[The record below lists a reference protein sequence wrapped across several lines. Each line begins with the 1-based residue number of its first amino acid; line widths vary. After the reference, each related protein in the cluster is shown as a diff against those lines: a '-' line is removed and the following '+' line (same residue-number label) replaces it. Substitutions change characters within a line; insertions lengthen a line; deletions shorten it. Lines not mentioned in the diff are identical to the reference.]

1 MRRKRFKIGVFT
13 GNAHTYFPRKV
24 ISGIYQ
30 RSLFHNVDLLFFL
43 GMEAGQFSDNSFGER
58 RNYDYQF
65 CTLYDY
71 ATLVT
76 LDAIIVSYGAIT
88 TFQDIDSASFFEKFT
103 GIPCVI
109 VSDEVDT
116 PMSASVEVD
125 NYGGMKTAIN
135 HLIEHH
141 GFKRILYVSGPTE
154 RNRDSKLRMAAY
166 RDAMEEHALPV
177 EEAMIAYGDYTE
189 YVDDLIETLLDHNPD
204 AEAIASA
211 NDEMCRSIYR
221 VCRKRGLE
229 VGEDIAVTG
238 FDDIE
243 SAASDD
249 PPLTTLRQ
257 NGFAMGEAAYDMA
270 MDFLRGTYPENR
282 LIPVDFIARESC
294 GCAHKHS
301 SKARQKE
308 DMVLQYDRLRVS
320 WHRSLT
326 GPSLIQDLINL
337 AETPKDFFYHLGK
350 VLYAHGST
358 HSYVLLLPKAR
369 IVRTMDG
376 WKRPR
381 SLHVALI
388 QDEDKISV
396 SQNASLHRIGQY
408 TDILDSVSG
417 PNNLGG
423 RYFHFLLFDGQR
435 NYGIM
440 GVEIKPDQI
449 SDFYMIATQL
459 GISLHFLE
467 LTTKQAEY
475 LEKLA
480 EQNTIL
486 NFTASSDEL
495 TGLLNRR
502 GIFEHTLKYLNSKTN
517 AKMLAMLIDLDH
529 LKEINDSFGHAA
541 GDFALRTIASVLK
554 DIFRDE
560 KAAIGRYGGDEFL
573 AIIDVGNDDPEE
585 LRIRITKQIKERFRA
600 FNETC
605 DKPYYVE
612 ASVGGAAWSC
622 DENIDFSGLI
632 SRVDLKLYE
641 SKQFRRTSVRK

>member
-1 MRRKRFKIGVFT
+1 MGRKRFKIGVFT

-71 ATLVT
+71 ATLVS
-76 LDAIIVSYGAIT
+76 LDAIIVSYGSIT
-88 TFQDIDSASFFEKFT
+88 TFQDVDSVRFFEKFA
-103 GIPCVI
+103 GLPCVI
-109 VSDEVDT
+109 ISDELDN
-116 PMSASVEVD
+116 PMSASVEAD
-125 NYGGMKTAIN
+125 NYGGMKEAID
-135 HLIEHH
+135 HLIEDH
-141 GFKRILYVSGPTE
+141 GFRRILYVSGPVK
-154 RNRDSKLRMAAY
+154 RNRDSKLRLQAY
-166 RDAMEEHALPV
+166 RDAMKAHRLPI
-177 EEAMIAYGDYTE
+177 EDSMIAYGDYTE
-189 YVDDLIETLLDHNPD
+189 YVDDLIESLLDKNPD

-221 VCRKRGLE
+221 VCRRRGLE
-229 VGEDIAVTG
+229 IGKDIAVTG

-257 NGFAMGEAAYDMA
+257 NGFAMGEAAFDMS
-270 MDFLRGTYPENR
+270 MEFLRGTYPENR
-282 LIPVDFIARESC
+282 LIPVDFIIRESC
-294 GCAHKHS
+294 GCF
-301 SKARQKE
+301 RQTSPENQRE
-308 DMVLQYDRLRVS
+308 DIALRYDKMRVS

-358 HSYVLLLPKAR
+358 HSYVLLLPKVR
-369 IVRTMDG
+369 IVRSMDA

-396 SQNASLHRIGQY
+396 SQNASLHRISHY
-408 TDILDSVSG
+408 TDILESVDG
-417 PNNLGG
+417 PNKLGG

-480 EQNTIL
+480 EQNAIL

-502 GIFEHTLKYLNSKTN
+502 GIFEYTLKYLNSKTDN
-517 AKMLAMLIDLDH
+517 KMLAMLIDLDH
-529 LKEINDSFGHAA
+529 LKEINDSFGHSA
-541 GDFALRTIASVLK
+541 GDFALRTIASVLREV
-554 DIFRDE
+554 FRDE

-573 AIIDVGNDDPEE
+573 AIVDVGKNDPEE
-585 LRIRITKQIKERFRA
+585 VRIRISKEIKERFRA

-622 DENIDFSGLI
+622 DEKIDFSGLI
-632 SRVDLKLYE
+632 SRVDLKLYD
-641 SKQFRRTSVRK
+641 SKKYRRKSVRK

>member
-1 MRRKRFKIGVFT
+1 MGRKRFKIGVFT

-65 CTLYDY
+65 GTLYDY
-71 ATLVT
+71 ATLVS

-88 TFQDIDSASFFEKFT
+88 TFQDVDSVRFFERFS

-109 VSDEVDT
+109 ISDEVDT
-116 PMSASVEVD
+116 PMSASVEAD
-125 NYGGMKTAIN
+125 NYGGMKEAID
-135 HLIEHH
+135 HLIEDH
-141 GFKRILYVSGPTE
+141 GFRRILYVSGPAE
-154 RNRDSKLRMAAY
+154 RNRDSQLRMKAY
-166 RDAMEEHALPV
+166 RDAMKEHDLPV
-177 EEAMIAYGDYTE
+177 EESMIAYGDYTE
-189 YVDDLIETLLDHNPD
+189 YVDDLIERLLDKNPD

-257 NGFAMGEAAYDMA
+257 NGFAMGEAAFDMT
-270 MDFLRGTYPENR
+270 MDFLHGTYPENR
-282 LIPVDFIARESC
+282 LIPVDFIIRESC
-294 GCAHKHS
+294 GCPHRISEAQ
-301 SKARQKE
+301 QKE
-308 DMVLQYDRLRVS
+308 GIALQYDKMRVS

-337 AETPKDFFYHLGK
+337 AETPEDFFNHLGK

-358 HSYVLLLPKAR
+358 HSYVLLLPKVR

-388 QDEDKISV
+388 QNGDKISV
-396 SQNASLHRIGQY
+396 SQNASLHHVSQY
-408 TDILDSVSG
+408 TDILDSVDG

-502 GIFEHTLKYLNSKTN
+502 GIFEHTLKYLNSKTDN
-517 AKMLAMLIDLDH
+517 KMLAMLIDLDH
-529 LKEINDSFGHAA
+529 LKEINDSFGHSA
-541 GDFALRTIASVLK
+541 GDFALRTIASVLREV
-554 DIFRDE
+554 FHDE
-560 KAAIGRYGGDEFL
+560 KSAIGRYGGDEFL
-573 AIIDVGNDDPEE
+573 AIIDVGNEDPEE
-585 LRIRITKQIKERFRA
+585 VRIRLSKEIKERFRS

-622 DENIDFSGLI
+622 DEKIDFSGLI

-641 SKQFRRTSVRK
+641 SKQFRRKSVRK

>member
-65 CTLYDY
+65 GTLYDY
-71 ATLVT
+71 ATLVS

-88 TFQDIDSASFFEKFT
+88 TFQDLDPDLFFEKFK
-103 GIPCVI
+103 GLPCVI
-109 VSDEVDT
+109 VSDEVDA

-125 NYGGMKTAIN
+125 NYGGMKKAIN
-135 HLIEHH
+135 HLIEKH
-141 GFKRILYVSGPTE
+141 GFRRILYVSGPAN
-154 RNRDSKLRMAAY
+154 RNRDSQLRIKAY
-166 RDAMEEHALPV
+166 RDAMEEHGLPV
-177 EEAMIAYGDYTE
+177 EETMIAYGDYTE
-189 YVDDLIETLLDHNPD
+189 YVDDLIESLLDQNPD

-294 GCAHKHS
+294 GCKHKHS
-301 SKARQKE
+301 SKEQEKE
-308 DMVLQYDRLRVS
+308 DIVLQYDRMRVS

-337 AETPKDFFYHLGK
+337 AETPKEFFYHLGK

-358 HSYVLLLPKAR
+358 HSYVLLLPKVR
-369 IVRTMDG
+369 IVRTLDA

-396 SQNASLHRIGQY
+396 SQNASLHRVTQY
-408 TDILDSVSG
+408 TDILDSVNG

-435 NYGIM
+435 NYGVM

-502 GIFEHTLKYLNSKTN
+502 GIFEYTLKYLNSKN
-517 AKMLAMLIDLDH
+517 SNKMLAMLIDLDH

-541 GDFALRTIASVLK
+541 GDFALRTISHVLK
-554 DIFRDE
+554 EVFKDE
-560 KAAIGRYGGDEFL
+560 NAAIGRYGGDEFL
-573 AIIDVGNDDPEE
+573 AVIDVGKADPEE
-585 LRIRITKQIKERFRA
+585 VRVRITKDIKERFRA

-612 ASVGGAAWSC
+612 ASVGGAVWSC
-622 DENIDFSGLI
+622 DENIDFAGLI

-641 SKQFRRTSVRK
+641 SKKYRRKSVRK